1 MADRDKINKF
11 KMTQYAQEKME
22 SNKQKEF
29 FQMLR
34 KEVEI
39 GANGTSKYM
48 IKNGPNKGRFV
59 MIETVIVLLFFINDK
74 LVEHR
79 IQDSISECLKHKR
92 LITRNM
98 SMTNKSIQC
107 IETEA
112 EIEINVD
119 GSKTIKK
126 LIMKK

>member
-1 MADRDKINKF
+1 
-11 KMTQYAQEKME
+11 
-22 SNKQKEF
+22 
-29 FQMLR
+29 
-34 KEVEI
+34 
-39 GANGTSKYM
+39 
-48 IKNGPNKGRFV
+48 

-98 SMTNKSIQC
+98 SMTNKNIQC
-107 IETEA
+107 IETDA

>member
-1 MADRDKINKF
+1 
-11 KMTQYAQEKME
+11 
-22 SNKQKEF
+22 
-29 FQMLR
+29 
-34 KEVEI
+34 
-39 GANGTSKYM
+39 
-48 IKNGPNKGRFV
+48 
-59 MIETVIVLLFFINDK
+59 MIETVIVLLFFINNK
-74 LVEHR
+74 LEEHR

-98 SMTNKSIQC
+98 SMENKSIQC

-126 LIMKK
+126 LIMKN